1 MVYIFKYQFKLKQGS
16 LKTYLHDIITL
27 CFHVLL
33 ASCLGWL
40 WCIMYSHRCM
50 LVMLQTAVDSAIGM
64 NDQAVIVDI
73 LNILLQKPYVSSRLS
88 G

>member
-1 MVYIFKYQFKLKQGS
+1 M
-16 LKTYLHDIITL
+16 
-27 CFHVLL
+27 C
-33 ASCLGWL
+33 
-40 WCIMYSHRCM
+40 SHRCM